1 MLDVAILGNLAAF
14 TCGITLG
21 WTSPVIP
28 KLQNPTLTPLNEV
41 ITDSDAGS
49 IGSLLPLGAVL
60 GPFIAGALADRIGRK
75 RTLLLGNVPVIV
87 GLLLNVFAKSVIY
100 LLVSRFLC
108 GISVGL
114 TFTVLPMY
122 IGEIAEDDVRGALG
136 TYLQLFTVIGLLFS
150 FVAGPYM
157 SVTMFNAFC
166 LVVPITFLI
175 AFAIFIPESPYF
187 LLQNDEEDAAEQAL
201 MKLRD
206 RTTSEEVRDEL
217 DNVKTALN
225 EALENKS
232 SFLDIFK
239 SKGLT
244 MAYILSNGL
253 LIFQQVSGIN
263 VVLFFA
269 QNIFQVCF
277 RL

>member
-1 MLDVAILGNLAAF
+1 MAAF

-28 KLQNPTLTPLNEV
+28 KLQNATLTPLNEA
-41 ITDSDAGS
+41 ITESDAGS

-175 AFAIFIPESPYF
+175 TFAIFIPESPYY
-187 LLQNDEEDAAEQAL
+187 LLQTDEEEAAERAL

-206 RTTSEEVRDEL
+206 RTSLEEVQDEL
-217 DNVKTALN
+217 DTVKKALN

-269 QNIFQVCF
+269 QNIFQVGVNINNK
-277 RL
+277 